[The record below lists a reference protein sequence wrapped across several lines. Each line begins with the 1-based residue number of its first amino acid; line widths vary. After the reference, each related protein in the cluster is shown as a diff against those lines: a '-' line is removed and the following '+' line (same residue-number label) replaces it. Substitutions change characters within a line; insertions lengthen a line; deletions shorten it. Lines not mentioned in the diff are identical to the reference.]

1 VTDVYRR
8 PAKVGWQITKGDTA
22 SITILI
28 VDSDDNAID
37 LTGRTYEG
45 KVLTSAG
52 STELGT
58 IAITVTAALGKLV
71 LTVDN
76 SISNLLSAFSIWYLR
91 ETVGGETNTLIDGP
105 MPVIHVGAS
114 GIMGIF
120 SQDVDSNLL
129 RVVVG
134 TYEVVI
140 VGTAVTGPAGPKG
153 DTGATGPAGPP
164 GSGEGSEGPQGP
176 PGPTGPA
183 GPTGATGPQGAQG
196 PTGETGPAGSDGA
209 AGPPGDDGAEGPP
222 GLRGTQIFA
231 GAGAPG
237 SGYEIGD
244 YFLDEANGVLYR
256 VDEDDGQWHFYLTLK
271 GANGSDGAAGA
282 TGATGATGPTGPTGP
297 TGATGPKGDTGDTG
311 PTGPTGATGAAGS
324 NGTNGTNG
332 VDASPFLPAFI
343 IGTQVFGA

>member
-1 VTDVYRR
+1 MTDVYRR
-8 PAKVGWQITKGDTA
+8 PARVGWQITRGDTA

-28 VDSDDNAID
+28 VDSDDQPIN

-52 STELGT
+52 ATELGT
-58 IAITVTAALGKLV
+58 IAITVTPLLGKLV

-76 SISNLLSAFSIWYLR
+76 TISDLLSAFSIWYLR
-91 ETVGGETNTLIDGP
+91 ETVGGETNTLVDGP

-114 GIMGIF
+114 GITGIF

-164 GSGEGSEGPQGP
+164 GSGEGTEGPQGP
-176 PGPTGPA
+176 PGPQGIQGPQ
-183 GPTGATGPQGAQG
+183 GDTGPQGAQG
-196 PTGETGPAGSDGA
+196 PQGETGPTGPSGPTGPTGPQGDPGVAGATGPTGPTGPAGADGA
-209 AGPPGDDGAEGPP
+209 TGP
-222 GLRGTQIFA
+222 A
-231 GAGAPG
+231 GA
-237 SGYEIGD
+237 D
-244 YFLDEANGVLYR
+244 
-256 VDEDDGQWHFYLTLK
+256 
-271 GANGSDGAAGA
+271 GA
-282 TGATGATGPTGPTGP
+282 TGATGATGPQGPQGDPGPTGPTGP
-297 TGATGPKGDTGDTG
+297 TGPAGADGATG
-311 PTGPTGATGAAGS
+311 PTGPAGT